1 MPSRTAVR
9 KRAASFTK
17 RSGFSKKNPALDI
30 LVIEMD
36 IDQRLEKL
44 TERHEALAESMEL
57 VVHLQRK
64 NEEAHQRNEV
74 LLEKSQV
81 LIVQVIESVNSLAR
95 IAHMHESRLS
105 NLEGGA
111 R

>member
-1 MPSRTAVR
+1 LS
-9 KRAASFTK
+9 
-17 RSGFSKKNPALDI
+17 
-30 LVIEMD
+30 EMD

-57 VVHLQRK
+57 VVDLQRK

-81 LIVQVIESVNSLAR
+81 LIVEVIESVNSLAR

-105 NLEGGA
+105 NLEGGT